1 MQSRNKREGR
11 FIPGWCY
18 NPNFKRD
25 LDKDGRLVEKIR
37 AGTYCDIKRVK
48 NKEVGECW
56 IRVLREGAY
65 Q

>member
-18 NPNFKRD
+18 NPNLSRA
-25 LDKDGRLVEKIR
+25 LGENGCPLEKIR
-37 AGTYCDIKRVK
+37 AGSYCDIKRVK

-65 Q
+65 V